1 MMRTHVVDT
10 GMRIAT
16 FVSALML
23 VVSSAYAEFTIQ
35 ELPGRVAVHENGKPV
50 LIYNVEAT
58 VPPDGVDPKY
68 RRSSYIHPLY
78 NVDGE
83 IVTEDYPSDHYH
95 HRGVFWGWPES
106 SSNGRKMDIWTVDGA
121 HQVFERWL
129 EQDVQKDSATLTVQ
143 NAWVFEDESDPVIR
157 ETITMKIHAAK
168 DDVRAI
174 DFRLRFK
181 NVSSSPF
188 TLLGAINKGY
198 GGFNFRPDARNK
210 PFSFTTAKGP
220 LKKDVLKI
228 DSPWADV
235 SWTSRD
241 SKTHSGVAIFQH
253 PSNPDFPHYGWL
265 LRHYGLNG
273 AAWPHEAP
281 HVLAPG
287 ESVELKYRLVVHK
300 GSAKDA
306 HIKKRF
312 RAYLELATK

>member
-1 MMRTHVVDT
+1 MRGTDVAHIE
-10 GMRIAT
+10 MRYAA
-16 FVSALML
+16 FVSAMML
-23 VVSSAYAEFTIQ
+23 AVSSAYAEFTIQ
-35 ELPGRVAVHENGKPV
+35 ELPGRVAVYENGEPV

-129 EQDVQKDSATLTVQ
+129 EQNVQGDRATLRLE
-143 NAWVFEDESDPVIR
+143 NAWVFEDEPDPFVR
-157 ETITMKIHAAK
+157 ETITILIHQATEGI
-168 DDVRAI
+168 RAI
-174 DFRLRFK
+174 DFHLRFK
-181 NVSSSPF
+181 NVSNAQF
-188 TLLGAINKGY
+188 TLLGATDKGY

-210 PFSFTTAKGP
+210 PFMFTTARGP
-220 LKKDVLKI
+220 LGKDVLQI
-228 DSPWADV
+228 DSAWADV
-235 SWTSRD
+235 SWNSRD
-241 SKTHSGVAIFQH
+241 SMAESGVAIFQH

-273 AAWPHEAP
+273 AAWPHEVP
-281 HVLAPG
+281 HSMAPG
-287 ESVELKYRLVVHK
+287 ESVALKYRLVVHR
-300 GSAKDA
+300 GNAKDA
-306 HIKKRF
+306 RIKKRY
-312 RAYLELATK
+312 RAYRDLATK